1 MLDIKNPS
9 KFHVELHNQYATRK
23 IWNKNVM
30 KIPITLQLSNTSYK
44 KSLKIPKG

>member
-30 KIPITLQLSNTSYK
+30 KIPITLQLSNTFED
-44 KSLKIPKG
+44 IKGVIKNR